1 MLYAQTRALL
11 GWFHNRN
18 VIMIAKLSVIASTFM
33 MVSDAAL
40 RILLLSAQPLL
51 GAQRLLAAQLLL
63 QLQLQSVRRSQH
75 LIATRT
81 RNV

>member
-1 MLYAQTRALL
+1 MLCAQTRALL

-18 VIMIAKLSVIASTFM
+18 VFMITKLSVIASTFV
-33 MVSDAAL
+33 MVSDADL
-40 RILLLSAQPLL
+40 RILLLL
-51 GAQRLLAAQLLL
+51 AQLVL

-81 RNV
+81 RKA

>member
-1 MLYAQTRALL
+1 MLCAQTRALL

-18 VIMIAKLSVIASTFM
+18 VFMITKLSVIASTFV
-33 MVSDAAL
+33 MVSDADL
-40 RILLLSAQPLL
+40 RILLLL
-51 GAQRLLAAQLLL
+51 AQLVLQL

-81 RNV
+81 RKA